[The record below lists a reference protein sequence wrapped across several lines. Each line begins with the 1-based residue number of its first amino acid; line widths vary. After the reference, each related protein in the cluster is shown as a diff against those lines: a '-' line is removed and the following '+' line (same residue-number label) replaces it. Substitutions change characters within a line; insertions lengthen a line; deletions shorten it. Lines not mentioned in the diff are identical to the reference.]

1 MGIRDNPLYF
11 TEDSSQIWGA
21 AMRQYN
27 PVLALR
33 DYLQSLTIEDDEDP
47 DYDAALDPQVEAR
60 PELRWRAMHSKSSS
74 QTARIAEQLD
84 EEKFVTEFT
93 KAVIKGWK
101 GLKLE
106 HLETL
111 LLIDMTGKSGD
122 EELEYSLENAETLVS
137 SSTEFDTWLN
147 EVVFDLDNFRTGP
160 KGPVLRKAGAV
171 LPE

>member
-1 MGIRDNPLYF
+1 MELKKLMIDTKSVWIDFPGLSGF
-11 TEDSSQIWGA
+11 
-21 AMRQYN
+21 
-27 PVLALR
+27 
-33 DYLQSLTIEDDEDP
+33 
-47 DYDAALDPQVEAR
+47 QVEVVNLSR
-60 PELRWRAMHSKSSS
+60 KELTNLRKKCTGQKFDRKTR
-74 QTARIAEQLD
+74 QVVEQLD

-93 KAVIKGWK
+93 KSVIKGWK

-160 KGPVLRKAGAV
+160 KGPVVRKAGAV